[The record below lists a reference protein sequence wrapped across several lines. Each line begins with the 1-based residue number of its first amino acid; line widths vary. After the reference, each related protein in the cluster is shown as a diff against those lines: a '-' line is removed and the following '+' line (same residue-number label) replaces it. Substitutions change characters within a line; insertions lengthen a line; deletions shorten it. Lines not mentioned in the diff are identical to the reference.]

1 MGGGGAT
8 VGKPYDGTTACA
20 GGAVAGVHPDDCDA
34 GGLLPAAILK
44 ATRGI
49 PQSGTAPAITATPT
63 ACIGP
68 DVFFNNVLNSGI
80 ATGVPVAGAAA
91 LTAQQAVALCDPNG
105 CVPGQ
110 DCVGAPAGGGVADKA
125 VGTTTANGAIPIP
138 SATRTFAQ
146 NQDFY
151 SGVQGAAGVI
161 QAGVKL
167 NVQKFWDPI
176 TAAQASGGAFCCAA
190 LYYGS
195 DGLGRGSAAADPPI
209 LEVTKNADFKPTPLV
224 GAQMDLQVTPGGVCT
239 DGKPT
244 TSVKEGLSAAVN
256 VEQEE
261 FLEGQAFYACLAPS
275 QYVLPKVNSVAV
287 TQTANAA
294 KQKKCAQT
302 LTKMLKMNQVTAGT
316 KTDDAKCKADA
327 LVTATTANQ
336 ALTTGA
342 ACTGT
347 FYS

>member
-1 MGGGGAT
+1 MGGSGTNVGANPSPAATAAALACPTYSGALQAGDCLGKAGGEPYSVNLGGGAT
-8 VGKPYDGTTACA
+8 VGKPFDGTTACA

-49 PQSGTAPAITATPT
+49 PQSGTAPAITTTPT

-68 DVFFNNVLNSGI
+68 DVIFNNVLNSGI
-80 ATGVPVAGAAA
+80 ASGVPVAAAAA
-91 LTAQQAVALCDPNG
+91 LTAQQGVALCDPNG

-110 DCVGAPAGGGVADKA
+110 DCVGAPAGVADKA

-176 TAAQASGGAFCCAA
+176 TAAQASGGAF
-190 LYYGS
+190 
-195 DGLGRGSAAADPPI
+195 
-209 LEVTKNADFKPTPLV
+209 
-224 GAQMDLQVTPGGVCT
+224 
-239 DGKPT
+239 
-244 TSVKEGLSAAVN
+244 
-256 VEQEE
+256 
-261 FLEGQAFYACLAPS
+261 
-275 QYVLPKVNSVAV
+275 
-287 TQTANAA
+287 
-294 KQKKCAQT
+294 
-302 LTKMLKMNQVTAGT
+302 
-316 KTDDAKCKADA
+316 
-327 LVTATTANQ
+327 
-336 ALTTGA
+336 
-342 ACTGT
+342 
-347 FYS
+347 